1 MTSSDVAASPN
12 PAGDN
17 EPQLR
22 MRHAYE
28 AMLPAMMALKPE
40 ELLKVNIDVAT
51 TVPRVLGALPR
62 IRGMREQIAA
72 HLGKFDLARF
82 DQLEQ
87 RTRALAHA
95 HTERTYTGVT
105 TEALPALVAKATKLR
120 EIFLA
125 IAQLLVLWELLDPA
139 LIAPFKGQGSQNVGF
154 ELRGIAGL
162 LRKEWARVAKRSGLD
177 LAEVNAAE
185 QLGDEVLEA
194 QGVHEGPAA
203 VDAVQLRQ
211 RAFTLFYQAYDDAGW
226 AIEFLV
232 RTPAEVEAIIPSLY
246 PRRSRGS
253 SKATPEAPEPAT
265 VDPPAANGGHGAPSP
280 AAPATPET
288 PAVVAPF
295 HPPPAVPGG
304 PGGNPF
310 IK

>member
-1 MTSSDVAASPN
+1 MTSSDVTAS
-12 PAGDN
+12 GDN
-17 EPQLR
+17 VPQLR

-40 ELLKVNIDVAT
+40 ELLKVNIDVAA

-62 IRGMREQIAA
+62 IRGMREQIAS

-82 DQLEQ
+82 DQIEQ

-95 HTERTYTGVT
+95 HTERTYIEAAS
-105 TEALPALVAKATKLR
+105 EALPALLVKAVKLR
-120 EIFLA
+120 DIFLA
-125 IAQLLVLWELLDPA
+125 IARLLVLWELLDPA

-162 LRKEWARVAKRSGLD
+162 IRKEWARVAKRSGLD
-177 LAEVNAAE
+177 LAEVDAAE

-203 VDAVQLRQ
+203 VDTVQLRQ
-211 RAFTLFYQAYDDAGW
+211 RAFTLFYQAYDDATW

-232 RTPAEVEAIIPSLY
+232 RTPSEVEAIIPTLY
-246 PRRSRGS
+246 PRRGRGP
-253 SKATPEAPEPAT
+253 SKNTPDSPDHAPGGPSAAH
-265 VDPPAANGGHGAPSP
+265 DPHDAPSP
-280 AAPATPET
+280 AAPATPEA
-288 PAVVAPF
+288 PAGAVPL
-295 HPPPAVPGG
+295 HPAPAVPGG
-304 PGGNPF
+304 PGGSPF
-310 IK
+310 IR